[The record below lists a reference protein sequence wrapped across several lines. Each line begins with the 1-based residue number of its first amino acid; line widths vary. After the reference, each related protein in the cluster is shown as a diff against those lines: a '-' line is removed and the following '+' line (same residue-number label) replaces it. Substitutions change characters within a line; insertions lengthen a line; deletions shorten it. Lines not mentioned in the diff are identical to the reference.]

1 MSGVTTRFAPSPTGR
16 LHLGHAFSALQAHDF
31 ARSHGGRF
39 LLRIEDIDGTRS
51 RPEHVAAILADL
63 EWLGLEWDGEVTFQ
77 SQRLGLYE
85 DALETLKARSL
96 VYPCFCTR
104 AEIAR
109 EIEAAGAAP
118 HGPDGPV
125 YPGTCRHLSE
135 DERAARMGEP
145 HAWRLDMRRAL
156 ATVTPDLFR
165 GPPTILAMVSP
176 EARNSSLIQ
185 SWMPEQVRHDG
196 RLTWHDELAGPQIAD
211 PSAFGDV
218 VLARKDAPSSYH
230 LAVTVD
236 DAAQGVT
243 HIVRGVDLFS
253 ATHIHRLLQALLGL
267 PTPIYRHH
275 SLLTDAAGNRL
286 AKRHNAPTLEA
297 LRFAGVDGSA
307 LADDL
312 RAGRL
317 PSGFSAAKG

>member
-31 ARSHGGRF
+31 ARSRGGRF

-63 EWLGLEWDGEVTFQ
+63 EWLGLAWDGEVTFQ
-77 SQRLGLYE
+77 SERLGHYE
-85 DALETLKARSL
+85 DALETLKARGL

-109 EIEAAGAAP
+109 EIEAAGSAP
-118 HGPDGPV
+118 HGPDGLA
-125 YPGTCRHLSE
+125 YPGTCRELN
-135 DERAARMGEP
+135 DEECAERMGQP
-145 HAWRLDMRRAL
+145 HAWRLDMDRAL
-156 ATVTPDLFR
+156 ASLGPAAPDLR
-165 GPPTILAMVSP
+165 
-176 EARNSSLIQ
+176 
-185 SWMPEQVRHDG
+185 
-196 RLTWHDELAGPQIAD
+196 WHDELAGPQRAE
-211 PSAFGDV
+211 PAQFGDV
-218 VLARKDAPSSYH
+218 VLARKDTPSSYH

-243 HIVRGVDLFS
+243 HVVRGVDLLA
-253 ATHIHRLLQALLGL
+253 ATHVHRLLQALLGL

-275 SLLTDAAGNRL
+275 PLLTDAAGTRL
-286 AKRHNAPTLEA
+286 AKRHDAPTLEA
-297 LRFAGVDGSA
+297 LRLAGVDGRA